1 MISDNNN
8 QIQVVRTDTGNINF
22 IKLTTLLDEVLRES
36 DGAEHPFFAQFNKS
50 EDLQNAVVVYLNSI
64 PAGCGALKK
73 YSDDTA
79 EIKRMFVRPEY
90 RGQGLAKNI
99 LKELELWS
107 EELKYSECIL
117 ETGKNLSDAIRL
129 YQSSG
134 YEIISNYGQY
144 AGVEMSVCM
153 RKNIK
158 EKNYD

>member
-1 MISDNNN
+1 MEGINK
-8 QIQVVRTDTGNINF
+8 IQLIRTGTSNKDFLYLIE
-22 IKLTTLLDEVLRES
+22 LLDEVLRES
-36 DGAEHPFFAQFNKS
+36 DGEEHPFFAQFNKS

-64 PAGCGALKK
+64 PAGCGAIKK

-79 EIKRMFVRPEY
+79 EIKRMFVRAEY

-107 EELKYSECIL
+107 KELKYSECIL
-117 ETGKNLSDAIRL
+117 ETGKKLSDAIRL

-153 RKNIK
+153 RKILR
-158 EKNYD
+158 

>member
-1 MISDNNN
+1 MEGINKIQLIRTGANNKDFLYL
-8 QIQVVRTDTGNINF
+8 IE
-22 IKLTTLLDEVLRES
+22 LLDEVLQES
-36 DGAEHPFFAQFNKS
+36 DGEEHPFFAQFNKS

-64 PAGCGALKK
+64 PAGCGAIKK

-79 EIKRMFVRPEY
+79 EIKRMFVRAEY

-107 EELKYSECIL
+107 KELKYSECIL
-117 ETGKNLSDAIRL
+117 ETGKKLSDAIRL

-153 RKNIK
+153 RKILR
-158 EKNYD
+158 